1 MTTQFFIKDKSGRG
15 YHGVLDKSDV
25 KENFAEEIAED
36 EELKDF
42 IEDADV
48 GDEYNTHNLKFLRTQ

>member
-1 MTTQFFIKDKSGRG
+1 MTTQFYIRDKSGRG
-15 YHGVLDKSDV
+15 YHGVLDKSDIV
-25 KENFAEEIAED
+25 EHYAEEIAED